1 MNTPPKPPPDK
12 VSFRKVGGIW
22 FLRIFR
28 LRISFSISKK

>member
-1 MNTPPKPPPDK
+1 MNKPQPDK

-28 LRISFSISKK
+28 LRFQFSISKK